1 MHLSLRYFVLLERI
15 TSFIYNFLFF
25 GSHAK
30 HDVCVCVHVCVY
42 ACVCVCACVHVC
54 VHVCMCM
61 CACVCACVCM
71 CVHVCVCVH
80 VHVCVCVCVVTAS
93 RLPEGV
99 VVCLNSYNMTRQA
112 SVNTFLGSF
121 RVSL

>member
-30 HDVCVCVHVCVY
+30 HDVCVC
-42 ACVCVCACVHVC
+42 ACVCLCMCVCVHVC
-54 VHVCMCM
+54 VCMCVCVCVCMCM
-61 CACVCACVCM
+61 CVCVHVCVCM
-71 CVHVCVCVH
+71 CVCVCVH
-80 VHVCVCVCVVTAS
+80 VHVCVCVCVVTAP